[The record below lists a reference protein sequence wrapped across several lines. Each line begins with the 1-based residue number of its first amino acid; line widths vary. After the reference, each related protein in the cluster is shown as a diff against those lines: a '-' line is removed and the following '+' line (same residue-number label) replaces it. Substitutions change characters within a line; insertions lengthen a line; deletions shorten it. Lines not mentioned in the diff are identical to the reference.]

1 MMKKEWV
8 VVLLVPGHVVGLD
21 KTRDHLDVA
30 FEIAPAIGTPEY
42 DEYLDTTIKRAL
54 LSAAKRVFLLVHPA
68 QRRLVENIAKEI
80 TTRLQRKRQVPPC
93 EVLTPLKKEDNKY
106 IFQLPIPEVPH
117 PEMQKLEKLEF

>member
-1 MMKKEWV
+1 MAKEWV
-8 VVLLVPGHVVGLD
+8 VVLLVPGHVVGLN

-30 FEIAPAIGTPEY
+30 FEIAPPIGTPEY
-42 DEYLDTTIKRAL
+42 DEYLDTTIERAI

-80 TTRLQRKRQVPPC
+80 TTRLQRKKRQVPPC
-93 EVLTPLKKEDNKY
+93 EVLTPLKKEDKY
-106 IFQLPIPEVPH
+106 IFQLPVPEVPH